1 MNNKKTY
8 NEVLN
13 ERGKDLKT
21 LIEYFSVTRVLRCK
35 NYADRLGGFSFKKFF
50 SQRKL
55 LIDWK
60 NKNTS
65 KHYRKQHARD
75 FVIYQKTYNETLGI
89 PRGLIQDVLGKYE
102 PERKWISFDDALN
115 TIGGEAKWKVIGHG
129 HRVHTDKEKNV
140 REIKESFCRKIYPE
154 NPHRWNEMLKD
165 SRYGHLETIPD
176 ASERAIRIIR
186 AWESSRKLVALVK
199 SGETT
204 IDNIR
209 DRMVAN
215 GLDKKSIRKIV
226 TILKREVKA

>member
-1 MNNKKTY
+1 MNYKKTY

-35 NYADRLGGFSFKKFF
+35 NYADRIGGFSFKKFY

-65 KHYRKQHARD
+65 EHYRKVHARD

-89 PRGLIQDVLGKYE
+89 PRSLIQDVLGKYE
-102 PERKWISFDDALN
+102 PERKWISFDEALN

-129 HRVHTDKEKNV
+129 HRVHTDKETNE
-140 REIKESFCRKIYPE
+140 RTIKESFCRKVYPE
-154 NPHRWNEMLKD
+154 NPHRWNQMLGD

-176 ASERAIRIIR
+176 ASERVIRIIR
-186 AWESSRKLVALVK
+186 AWELSRDLVVLVNSGKATIDQIHDILVAKNLDRKLV
-199 SGETT
+199 S
-204 IDNIR
+204 
-209 DRMVAN
+209 
-215 GLDKKSIRKIV
+215 KIV
-226 TILKREVKA
+226 TMLNREVKA